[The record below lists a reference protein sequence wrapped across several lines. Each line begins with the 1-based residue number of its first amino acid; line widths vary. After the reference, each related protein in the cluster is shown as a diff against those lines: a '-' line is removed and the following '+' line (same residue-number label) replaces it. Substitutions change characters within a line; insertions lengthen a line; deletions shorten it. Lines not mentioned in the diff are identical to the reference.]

1 MNMDY
6 FLNITPV
13 PKDLPKPANDLT
25 SQKAVARKAYET
37 KKSPD
42 SSPSKDTQT
51 SGDTEEKRFEDYL
64 RENRRSAETQ
74 EKPEV
79 SAPEQ
84 DPELSGLRDLREAIS
99 KLLKELTGEETE
111 GPETAEAQED
121 GEAQEKNPL
130 EQLIAFL
137 SNTLTQTE
145 DRADSTSGIFT
156 PVAQTPEEQLAFR
169 NGLESLQELLAKPD
183 LTDSLG
189 LSAEELARLQEEI
202 ERALNEDR
210 NFDELALLNEI
221 LARTVEL
228 VKPDKTI
235 AAEVLSPQDFEHLKA
250 ARFEDRYALDASAPA
265 AGEAVDNGYDFRAT
279 LRAAQAG
286 QTPSGSPQHQAAP
299 QTAQDPPAPLF
310 LLPDDG
316 AFITTTGSDGSLTVT
331 GAVTN
336 SSPAP
341 LMNVS
346 LTNPAAQAH
355 GAAPAHPVVQTVAAT
370 IQKLGAE
377 KQDTRITLQ
386 LDPPELGRVEVKMS
400 MNKDNA
406 AKVVL
411 TIEKPETYH
420 LLQRDA
426 HRLERALQDS
436 GLNPDGSG
444 LEFSLA
450 EDGYSF
456 GRDGGSGGHGSHGSG
471 GSLGE
476 TEDVVAIA
484 SPDGWAVDPETGQVR
499 YNALI

>member
-1 MNMDY
+1 MNTDY
-6 FLNITPV
+6 FLNISPL

-25 SQKAVARKAYET
+25 SQKTVARKAYET
-37 KKSPD
+37 KKSAD
-42 SSPSKDTQT
+42 SPSSKDAP
-51 SGDTEEKRFEDYL
+51 SSSETEEKRFEDYL
-64 RENRRSAETQ
+64 RANRRSAETQ
-74 EKPEV
+74 EKPQI

-84 DPELSGLRDLREAIS
+84 DPELSGLRDLREAIA
-99 KLLKELTGEETE
+99 KLLQELTGGETQNAETDDASPE
-111 GPETAEAQED
+111 GETT
-121 GEAQEKNPL
+121 EKNPL

-137 SNTLTQTE
+137 SNTLTQAE
-145 DRADSTSGIFT
+145 DQAETTNGIFT

-169 NGLESLQELLAKPD
+169 NGLEALQDLLAKPE

-189 LSAEELARLQEEI
+189 LSADELARLQEEI
-202 ERALNEDR
+202 ERALKEDR

-221 LARTVEL
+221 LSRTVEL

-235 AAEVLSPQDFEHLKA
+235 AAEVLSPEDFEHLKA
-250 ARFEDRYALDASAPA
+250 ARFEDRYSLDATSAPA
-265 AGEAVDNGYDFRAT
+265 GETEESGYDFRAA
-279 LRAAQAG
+279 LRSAQAG
-286 QTPSGSPQHQAAP
+286 QTHSGTAQNQTAPQAA
-299 QTAQDPPAPLF
+299 QNSTVPAF
-310 LLPDDG
+310 TLPEDG
-316 AFITTTGSDGSLTVT
+316 AFFSATGGDGSLAVA

-336 SSPAP
+336 SPAP

-346 LTNPAAQAH
+346 LTNTAAQAH
-355 GAAPAHPVVQTVAAT
+355 GAVPAHPVVQTVAAT
-370 IQKLGAE
+370 IQKLGPE

-426 HRLERALQDS
+426 HILERALQDS
-436 GLNPDGSG
+436 GLNADGSG

-456 GRDGGSGGHGSHGSG
+456 GRDGGGGGHGSHGSG
-471 GSLGE
+471 GSPGE
-476 TEDVVAIA
+476 TEDIVAIA